1 MAEEHHPGEV
11 YEVGRDPGHQGK
23 FKVFT
28 IDGRE
33 PQSRRGLTK
42 TQATKQFRLLE
53 GMARGWEPTGK
64 PSDLVPVPGQGGRK
78 RR

>member
-1 MAEEHHPGEV
+1 MAGEPHPGDV
-11 YEVGRDPGHQGK
+11 YEVGRDPDRQGK

-28 IDGRE
+28 IEGGE

-53 GMARGWEPTGK
+53 GLARGWEPDGT